1 MSISRKNKRW
11 YVQIDVPAGPDGK
24 RRRRGVGGFKTKRE
38 AKAAEAEALRRI
50 RDGVFVEP
58 SRLTVGAYLTEVW
71 LPSMASQ
78 VRATTL
84 GGYRHNVRAYLVPR
98 LGDIPLQRL
107 TAARVGAFYGE
118 LVASG
123 GQGGRPL
130 SPKTVRYV
138 HTTLRRALRDAVAD
152 GLMVRNVAAQ
162 ARPPRAHRVEMRTWT
177 AVEVGTFLASVREDR
192 LYAAWLL
199 LATLGLRRGELLGLR
214 WLDVDLTTG
223 RIAIR
228 HTLVMVDGKPATA
241 EPKTAKGRRSLTLA
255 PDVLD
260 ALRAHR
266 AQQVAE
272 RLSWGADYA
281 DSGLVVTTEQ
291 GRPMHPETFSG
302 LFTRLAARAGL
313 PPIRLHD
320 LRHSTAS
327 ILLARGVHP
336 KVVSEL
342 LGHATIALTLD
353 TYSHVIP
360 SLQSEAAAVMAAAVL
375 DPALTPPESAPTGQV
390 RALMTNT

>member
-11 YVQIDVPAGPDGK
+11 YVDVDVPAGPDGK

-71 LPSMASQ
+71 LRSMASQ

-84 GGYRHNVRAYLVPR
+84 GGYRHNVRAYIVPR

-107 TAARVGAFYGE
+107 TTARVGAFYGE
-118 LVASG
+118 LVVSG
-123 GQGGRPL
+123 GKGGRPL

-138 HTTLRRALRDAVAD
+138 HTTLRRALRDAMAD
-152 GLMVRNVAAQ
+152 GLVVRNVAAQ
-162 ARPPRAHRVEMRTWT
+162 ARPPRARRVEMRTWT
-177 AVEVGTFLASVREDR
+177 AAEVKTFLASVREDR

-214 WLDVDLTTG
+214 WQDVDTDAD
-223 RIAIR
+223 RIAVR
-228 HTLVMVDGKPATA
+228 RTLVMVDGKPAMA
-241 EPKTAKGRRSLTLA
+241 EPKTAKGRRSITLA
-255 PDVLD
+255 SDVAD
-260 ALRAHR
+260 ALRRHR

-272 RLSWGADYA
+272 RLAWGAGYT
-281 DSGLVVTTEQ
+281 DSGLIFTTED
-291 GRPMHPETFSG
+291 GRLMHPETFSG
-302 LFTRLAARAGL
+302 MFGRLAVRAGL
-313 PPIRLHD
+313 PAIRLHD

-360 SLQSEAAAVMAAAVL
+360 SLQEEAAGVMAAAVL
-375 DPALTPPESAPTGQV
+375 DSAVTPPESPPIGQV
-390 RALMTNT
+390 RAITSST